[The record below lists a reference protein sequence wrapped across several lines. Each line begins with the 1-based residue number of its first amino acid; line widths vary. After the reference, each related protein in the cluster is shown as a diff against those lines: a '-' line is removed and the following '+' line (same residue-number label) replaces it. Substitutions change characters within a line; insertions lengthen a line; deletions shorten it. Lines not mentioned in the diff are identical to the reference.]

1 MSVSPMNPDLLN
13 PDPSRSGPGY
23 ATDFAD
29 EYDRWFA
36 KRGVSPATIDA
47 LAALAGAGPVLEL
60 GVGTG
65 RLALPLRARGID
77 VHGVDGTE
85 AMVRRLRAKPGGAE
99 IPVTIGD
106 FAEMPVTGSFTLVFL
121 GGGTFFEL
129 PDQAAQARCFANAA
143 ARLAPGGL
151 FVLDS
156 HIPEALAAATGP
168 EFVVEEDDLLVLCY
182 RRLDP
187 STQRYRSHYVI
198 HEDGRTRQLRV
209 EFRYAGHGE
218 LDLMADQAGLRL
230 KERWGSWAG
239 APFTRDSAYHVSV
252 YERP

>member
-1 MSVSPMNPDLLN
+1 MNPGLLNPDLLN
-13 PDPSRSGPGY
+13 PDPSPPRPDY
-23 ATDFAD
+23 ATEFAD
-29 EYDRWFA
+29 TYDRWFA
-36 KRGVSPATIDA
+36 KPGVSPATVNA

-60 GVGTG
+60 GIGTG
-65 RLALPLRARGID
+65 RLALPLKARGID
-77 VHGVDGTE
+77 VHGIDGSE
-85 AMVRRLRAKPGGAE
+85 AMVRRLQAKPGGAD

-106 FAEMPVTGSFTLVFL
+106 FAEVPVTGSFTLVYL

-143 ARLAPGGL
+143 AHLAPGGL
-151 FVLDS
+151 LVLDA
-156 HIPEALAAATGP
+156 HVPEALAAATGP
-168 EFVVEEDDLLVLCY
+168 EVVAEGDDHLALCY

-198 HEDGRTRQLRV
+198 HEDGRTRHLHV
-209 EFRYAGHGE
+209 AFRYAGHGE

-230 KERWGSWAG
+230 KERWGTWAG